1 MKSKYLFPIMA
12 AALLSSCQDKD
23 DSKDDPILI
32 ERAEISM
39 DPSNL
44 ALVAGG
50 DLSPLTYEEA
60 TKNLIQVTA
69 TISVE
74 QMEDSKL
81 TADDLGAI
89 VQVSQLEG
97 ESPRSFPD
105 SYKVSF
111 EGDFLKVSIHPGLLP
126 WDGGQYTLSFNPGD
140 VGTHYTFAGQGSIN
154 FTAPEITR
162 NFLNFSFDEAA
173 ATLKVANLALSKKQ
187 KLAISEAEGAWA
199 TIQALQG
206 DLAKFGTRY
215 GTSPDDEGET
225 LEKLVAAVNAAAT
238 FAKCHQKDEGC
249 EPESIEYTNDDAL
262 FSKFAEVSSK
272 LQELE
277 IQKEAIIYVE
287 FPFTI
292 ENLSFQ
298 PAEGFAKPESFT
310 IKSAD
315 GQDLSINYDALDLVS
330 DAIQISYLFKSGD
343 LLLPTTVPTAVY
355 AAAPTS
361 QVVSAFS
368 KGQFKAQIHRAWVA
382 EVFFQNPEKLEFLEL
397 SLPTDGVID
406 LAGGFSLQKS
416 FQQRIRAE

>member
-1 MKSKYLFPIMA
+1 M
-12 AALLSSCQDKD
+12 
-23 DSKDDPILI
+23 
-32 ERAEISM
+32 
-39 DPSNL
+39 
-44 ALVAGG
+44 
-50 DLSPLTYEEA
+50 
-60 TKNLIQVTA
+60 
-69 TISVE
+69 
-74 QMEDSKL
+74 
-81 TADDLGAI
+81 
-89 VQVSQLEG
+89 
-97 ESPRSFPD
+97 
-105 SYKVSF
+105 
-111 EGDFLKVSIHPGLLP
+111 
-126 WDGGQYTLSFNPGD
+126 
-140 VGTHYTFAGQGSIN
+140 
-154 FTAPEITR
+154 
-162 NFLNFSFDEAA
+162 
-173 ATLKVANLALSKKQ
+173 
-187 KLAISEAEGAWA
+187 
-199 TIQALQG
+199 
-206 DLAKFGTRY
+206 
-215 GTSPDDEGET
+215 
-225 LEKLVAAVNAAAT
+225 
-238 FAKCHQKDEGC
+238 
-249 EPESIEYTNDDAL
+249 
-262 FSKFAEVSSK
+262 
-272 LQELE
+272 
-277 IQKEAIIYVE
+277 E